1 MAGCGLLKSKLSYS
15 RIGTKLKIMK
25 QAADLMKATNLRVLL
40 FCLLACMILQAKTSA
55 QNENPAELESGK
67 TLKLNPLPLN
77 QVRLTGG
84 PLKAAQDADAKYLLE
99 LEPDRMLAFLRQRAG
114 LKPKAEGYGGWD
126 GPGRNLTGHIAGH
139 YLSAVSLMWAATG
152 DVRFKERANYIV
164 EQLKEIQD
172 AQGDGYIGALVDG
185 QGVDGKQR
193 FVDLSNGVIR
203 SGGFDL
209 NGLWSPWYVEHK
221 LFAGLRDAY
230 RYTDNATAL
239 QVEIKFAGWV
249 EKILSKLNDDQLQR
263 MLATE
268 FGGMNEVL
276 AELYADTAD
285 DRWLTLADKFHQKA
299 IVDPLSEDK
308 DSISHTH
315 GNTQVPKLYGVLM
328 RYVYTG
334 NPSDEEAAKYFWD
347 RVVYHYT
354 LATGGHGK
362 NEYFG
367 EPDKLNDMV
376 DGRTAET
383 CNVYNMLKMTRTL
396 FSVDPDIRY
405 ADFHERAL
413 FNDILPSQDPRDGT
427 TSYMLPVGRG
437 VQHEYQRM
445 FEDFTCCVGTSMES
459 HALHGAGIYY
469 YKGSEEFWI
478 GLYAP
483 SIAKWDRSG
492 VEVETTT
499 DFPIGSSASVKIRT
513 KKPQSF
519 MLALRRPYWA
529 GDGFSVRVNGQSLKD
544 LPPADSYVKITRVWR
559 QGDVVDLTLPK
570 VLRKEPLPDNPNRMA
585 LMWGPL
591 VLAGDLGPEARRGD
605 GDEEK
610 PRAPAAPPI
619 VVREEPLEQWLK
631 PEPGK
636 PGWFRTTG
644 AGLPQDIEFAPFY
657 ELPRRE
663 YAVYW
668 DVFTPEEWDKRSA
681 EYKAEQEKQQ
691 KLQAAT
697 IAFAQPGEMQSER
710 DFNEQGDDSIPLLW
724 RNHHGRTGKG
734 WFSFDMPVEN
744 SRPIVLWVT
753 YGGEGRRKSTFDI
766 LINGK
771 KIGDYAALP
780 RSPEQDARFV
790 DVNYAIPAELIGEN
804 RKITVRFQATD
815 GNEIRGVFGV
825 RTVRADESH

>member
-1 MAGCGLLKSKLSYS
+1 MVIALLYVARNRVMKNLLPVCLSAS
-15 RIGTKLKIMK
+15 LVLPL
-25 QAADLMKATNLRVLL
+25 QAAAG
-40 FCLLACMILQAKTSA
+40 
-55 QNENPAELESGK
+55 NENPAELAESK
-67 TLKLNPLPLN
+67 TVKLNPLPLDH
-77 QVRLTGG
+77 VRLTGG
-84 PLKAAQDADAKYLLE
+84 PLKAAQEADAKYLLE
-99 LEPDRMLAFLRQRAG
+99 LQPDRMLAFLRQRAG

-126 GPGRNLTGHIAGH
+126 GPKRNLTGHIAGH

-152 DVRFKERANYIV
+152 DARFKEQANYIV
-164 EQLKEIQD
+164 DQLKQIQD
-172 AQGDGYIGALVDG
+172 ARGDGYIGALEDG

-193 FVDLSNGVIR
+193 FVDLSNGVIK

-230 RYTDNATAL
+230 RYTNNPTAL

-249 EKILSKLNDDQLQR
+249 EKILSKLDDDQLQR
-263 MLATE
+263 MLGTE

-285 DRWLTLADKFHQKA
+285 PRWLTLADKFHQKA
-299 IVDPLSEDK
+299 MIDPLSEDK
-308 DSISHTH
+308 DVISHTH
-315 GNTQVPKLYGVLM
+315 GNTQVPKLYGALM

-334 NPSDEEAAKYFWD
+334 NTADEEAAKFFWD
-347 RVVYHYT
+347 RVVYHYSF
-354 LATGGHGK
+354 ATGGHGK

-396 FSVDPDIRY
+396 FSVEPDIRY

-413 FNDILPSQDPRDGT
+413 FNHILASQDPKDGT
-427 TSYMLPVGRG
+427 VTYMLPVGRG

-483 SIAKWDRSG
+483 SIAKWDSAG

-499 DFPIGSSASVKIRT
+499 DFPLGSSASVKIRAKAPRT
-513 KKPQSF
+513 F
-519 MLALRRPYWA
+519 TLALRRPYWA
-529 GDGFSVRVNGQSLKD
+529 GDGFSVKVNGKPLKD
-544 LPPADSYVKITRVWR
+544 LPPADSYVKINRVWR
-559 QGDVVDLTLPK
+559 QGDTVELHLPK
-570 VLRKEPLPDNPNRMA
+570 VLRTEPLPDNPGRMA
-585 LMWGPL
+585 FLWGPL
-591 VLAGDLGPEARRGD
+591 VLAGDLGPDVRQN
-605 GDEEK
+605 DEENM
-610 PRAPAAPPI
+610 PAPSAPAL
-619 VVREEPLEQWLK
+619 VVAKEPVEQFLK
-631 PEPGK
+631 PESGK
-636 PGWFRTTG
+636 PGWFKTSG
-644 AGLPQDIEFAPFY
+644 VGLSQDIEFAPFY
-657 ELPRRE
+657 ELPRRK

-668 DVFTPEEWDKRSA
+668 DVFTPEEWSKRSA

-697 IAFAQPGEMQSER
+697 IALAQPGEMQSER
-710 DFNEQGDDSIPLLW
+710 DFNEQGEDSAPLLW
-724 RNHHGRTGKG
+724 RGRHGRGGKG

-744 SRPIVLWVT
+744 SRPIALWVT
-753 YGGEGRRKSTFDI
+753 FGGDRWRKSMLDI
-766 LINGK
+766 LVEGK
-771 KIGDYAALP
+771 KIGDHAEPHL
-780 RSPEQDARFV
+780 SPDQEKQFV
-790 DVNYAIPAELIGEN
+790 DVSYIIPSELVAG
-804 RKITVRFQATD
+804 KSKVTVRFQATD
-815 GNEIRGVFGV
+815 GNDIGGIFGV
-825 RTVRADESH
+825 RTVRADEAP

>member
-1 MAGCGLLKSKLSYS
+1 MRNAKQIFAGCDAERS
-15 RIGTKLKIMK
+15 IF
-25 QAADLMKATNLRVLL
+25 LL
-40 FCLLACMILQAKTSA
+40 FLVLFLAQLCALG
-55 QNENPAELESGK
+55 QNENPALLESSK
-67 TLKLNPLPLN
+67 TIKLAPIPLN
-77 QVRLTGG
+77 HVRLTGG
-84 PLKAAQDADAKYLLE
+84 PLKAAQEADAKYLLE

-114 LKPKAEGYGGWD
+114 LKPKAQGYGGWD

-152 DVRFKERANYIV
+152 DKRFKERADYIV

-172 AQGDGYIGALVDG
+172 AQGDGYIGALQDG

-193 FVDLSNGVIR
+193 FADLSNGIIK

-230 RYTDNATAL
+230 RYTDNGTAL

-249 EKILSKLNDDQLQR
+249 EKVLAKLNDDQLQH
-263 MLATE
+263 MLGTE

-285 DRWLTLADKFHQKA
+285 ERWLALADKFHQKA
-299 IVDPLSEDK
+299 IIDPLSEDK
-308 DSISHTH
+308 DVIAHTH

-334 NPSDEEAAKYFWD
+334 NQSDEEAAKYFWD
-347 RVVYHYT
+347 RVVNHYSF
-354 LATGGHGK
+354 ATGGHGK

-376 DGRTAET
+376 DERTAET

-396 FSVDPDIRY
+396 FSIEPDIRY

-413 FNDILPSQDPRDGT
+413 FNHILASQDPRDGT
-427 TSYMLPVGRG
+427 VTYMLPVGRG

-469 YKGSEEFWI
+469 YKGAEEFWVS
-478 GLYAP
+478 LYAP
-483 SIAKWDRSG
+483 STAKWDSAG

-499 DFPIGSSASVKIRT
+499 DFPIGSSASVKIRSKSPT
-513 KKPQSF
+513 KF
-519 MLALRRPYWA
+519 TLALRRPYWA
-529 GDGFSVRVNGQSLKD
+529 GDGFSVKINGQTVKD
-544 LPPADSYVKITRVWR
+544 VPPADSYVKITRVWK
-559 QGDVVDLTLPK
+559 QGDTVDLNLPK
-570 VLRKEPLPDNPNRMA
+570 VLRADPLPDNSGRMA
-585 LMWGPL
+585 FLWGPL
-591 VLAGDLGPEARRGD
+591 VLAGDLGPEARGND
-605 GDEEK
+605 GDDDN
-610 PRAPAAPPI
+610 PPGPSAPPL
-619 VVREEPLEQWLK
+619 VTNQSLQQWLQ
-631 PEPGK
+631 PEPDK
-636 PGWFRTTG
+636 PGWFKTTNV
-644 AGLPQDIEFAPFY
+644 GLPHDIEFAPFY

-668 DVFTPEEWDKRSA
+668 DVFTPEEWSKRSA

-691 KLQAAT
+691 KLLAAT

-710 DFNEQGDDSIPLLW
+710 DFNEQGEDSAPVLW
-724 RNHHGRTGKG
+724 KGRHGRGGKG
-734 WFSFDMPVEN
+734 WFSLDMPVGNVQQALE
-744 SRPIVLWVT
+744 LWVT
-753 YGGEGRRKSTFDI
+753 YGGNAWRKSTFDI
-766 LINGK
+766 LVDGK
-771 KIGDYAALP
+771 KIGEQVEP
-780 RSPEQDARFV
+780 SRSPDQENPFV
-790 DVNYAIPAELIGEN
+790 DVNYGLPAELIAGKS
-804 RKITVRFQATD
+804 KITVRFQATGGTD
-815 GNEIRGVFGV
+815 IRGVFGV
-825 RTVRADESH
+825 RTVRPDAGR

>member
-1 MAGCGLLKSKLSYS
+1 MLNAERVYVGNRLKAG
-15 RIGTKLKIMK
+15 
-25 QAADLMKATNLRVLL
+25 VL
-40 FCLLACMILQAKTSA
+40 FICWLACIIPQASA
-55 QNENPAELESGK
+55 QNENPAELESSK
-67 TLKLNPLPLN
+67 TIKLNPLPLN
-77 QVRLTGG
+77 LVRLPGG
-84 PLKAAQDADAKYLLE
+84 PHNAAQDADAKYLLE
-99 LEPDRMLAFLRQRAG
+99 LQPDRMLAFLRQRAG

-152 DVRFKERANYIV
+152 DVRFKERANYMV
-164 EQLKEIQD
+164 EQLKEIQA
-172 AQGDGYIGALVDG
+172 AQGDGYIGALLDG

-230 RYTDNATAL
+230 RYTDNASAL
-239 QVEIKFAGWV
+239 QVEVKFGGWV

-276 AELYADTAD
+276 AELYADTGD
-285 DRWLTLADKFHQKA
+285 EHWLALADKFHQKSTLDA
-299 IVDPLSEDK
+299 LSEDT
-308 DSISHTH
+308 DVLSHTH
-315 GNTQVPKLYGVLM
+315 GNTQVPKVYGALV

-334 NPSDEEAAKYFWD
+334 NQADAEAAKFFWD
-347 RVVYHYT
+347 RVVNHYSFV
-354 LATGGHGK
+354 TGGHGK
-362 NEYFG
+362 NEYLG
-367 EPDKLNDMV
+367 EPDKLSDMV

-396 FSVDPDIRY
+396 FSVAPDIRY

-413 FNDILPSQDPRDGT
+413 FNHILASQDPRDGT

-469 YKGSEEFWI
+469 YKSSEEFWI

-483 SIAKWDRSG
+483 SIASWDSAG
-492 VEVETTT
+492 VEVEMTS

-513 KKPQSF
+513 KTPKEF
-519 MLALRRPYWA
+519 TLALRRPYWA
-529 GDGFSVRVNGQSLKD
+529 GDGFSVKVNSQSLKD
-544 LPPADSYVKITRVWR
+544 LPPADSYVRITRVWR

-570 VLRKEPLPDNPNRMA
+570 VLRKEPLPDNPSRMA
-585 LMWGPL
+585 FMWGPL
-591 VLAGDLGPEARRGD
+591 VLAGDLGPEVRGDD
-605 GDEEK
+605 GDEGEEGK
-610 PRAPAAPPI
+610 PRAPSAPPI
-619 VVREEPLEQWLK
+619 VAGNETLEQWLK

-636 PGWFRTTG
+636 PGWFKTTG
-644 AGLPQDIEFAPFY
+644 VGLSQDIEFAPFY
-657 ELPRRE
+657 ELPRRK

-668 DVFTPEEWDKRSA
+668 DVFTTEEWSKRST
-681 EYKAEQEKQQ
+681 EYKAEQQKQQ
-691 KLQAAT
+691 EIQAAT

-710 DFNEQGDDSIPLLW
+710 DFNEQGDDSAPLLW
-724 RNHHGRTGKG
+724 RSRHGRTGKG

-744 SRPIVLWVT
+744 SRPIALWVT

-766 LINGK
+766 LIDGK
-771 KIGDYAALP
+771 KIGDYVALP
-780 RSPEQDARFV
+780 RSPEQEAHFV
-790 DVNYAIPAELIGEN
+790 DADYAIPAELIGEK
-804 RKITVRFQATD
+804 RKVTVRFQATD

-825 RTVRADESH
+825 RTIRAGEVR